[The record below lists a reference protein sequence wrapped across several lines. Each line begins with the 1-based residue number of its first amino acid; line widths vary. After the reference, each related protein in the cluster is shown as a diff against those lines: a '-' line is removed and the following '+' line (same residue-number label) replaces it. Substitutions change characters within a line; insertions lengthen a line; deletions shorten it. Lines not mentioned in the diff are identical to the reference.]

1 MEEANACAISGLRI
15 ELIMMHVVYDTV
27 LTWKWDDDNVR
38 YIGKNG
44 VVDTNT
50 N

>member
-27 LTWKWDDDNVR
+27 LIDMEV
-38 YIGKNG
+38 G
-44 VVDTNT
+44 
-50 N
+50 